1 MIKFFLGSVPFGCDN
16 IGDEA
21 ILEAII
27 QILRRNFSKSQICVA
42 TAKPEETAKLF
53 NCKAVGLLGFG
64 NLDSNPAET
73 IKAIKDSDVYI
84 WAGATGFSDY
94 PKAGLVGLKIAQK
107 AGLKTI
113 VWNVGMD
120 SEFNPAFFKLRG
132 KKALLCN
139 TVSNLAF
146 KKIDAKLIAER
157 VMTHNMGKTLAN
169 VLKKCDMVVLRD
181 TLSLKRLRKYAS
193 LPNAIVG
200 VDSATILTSH
210 NDEDLNCFSD
220 EEKSAILSDCE
231 KIGVCISSQ
240 RPLSDLDGFAETLDS
255 LLDGN
260 NRKIFFIPMNPKTD
274 YALMSDIRQKLKYK
288 DRAYLL
294 RGISNWKNVVAVA
307 SRCDAVI
314 SSRLHLLILSA
325 NVGTPIVGISRGS
338 KISSFLMK
346 FAANPVGSVENCNF
360 EKLKRYTEFALA
372 NKKRFLEKRDEV
384 YGIFSDRMAYAE
396 HYLRDVVAEVN
407 SNLNIVKKSSI
418 GMHSNDLNLV
428 QDLEEH
434 KDSSIIQNRDVSESF
449 WGLFMFDVRAMLL
462 FLFTKWKSI
471 LLIFVLSMFAI
482 SQLLYFYAHYSSK
495 AWSSTVKIYHQT
507 RSDKIPTFYVPMRT
521 ETVAHIFTSNNV
533 SGKVSADLKM
543 SLDGYEPSML
553 SNVVVSVEKAKSDII
568 TITSYA
574 SSPKIATAI
583 ANKVADFGIAEY
595 LSRQNSAINEMV
607 NDRLSKKKERL
618 AEITQIKDKM
628 CELMS
633 EEYKCFPPEEMQI
646 RKEELSS
653 ITAKLAEA
661 KIALADID
669 IKIEELER
677 LLKKTPKEVEFETTL
692 DHTTEISLE
701 GKLSTLKQLRKRYT
715 DKNPKIIMLLEEIK
729 DLQEQA
735 NLKKEKAL
743 PSKVT
748 YRKNLTY
755 NEFETQL
762 MSAKL
767 EKKSLGKMISV
778 YEGEIKIVKKEIEA
792 IHQKLHKYEQLHQQ
806 ENVILKQLE
815 RINLSLQNL
824 EVMMTTSIPDLTIFS
839 HADMPSSSTM
849 KNRQVKTVAI
859 SIFLTILYVAY
870 ILIAKVLKFRFLA
883 SKEFENFEIKDFGE
897 VPLMGSVA
905 KHIRDSTI
913 TRSFSFINKL
923 NKKKNVIL
931 FVKYNDSQC
940 CNSIIDDIITL
951 NSFNDLNT
959 FRINCRYMDER
970 GVPPKHF
977 KSIKIDDIETSKV
990 GVFEYY
996 DLLHIHEE
1004 KYHRL
1009 MEDVDELLKKY
1020 DTIAITILC
1029 KDNYFVVS
1037 QIAKLANTVIFMPA
1051 FDSTRKVNV
1060 ITPKNMLKNLL
1071 TDEKNFGALL
1081 IQVPRYYYER
1091 R

>member
-27 QILRRNFSKSQICVA
+27 QILRRNFPKSQICVA

-84 WAGATGFSDY
+84 WAGATGLSDY

-120 SEFNPAFFKLRG
+120 NEFNPAFFKLRG

-139 TVSNLAF
+139 TVSNLAL

-157 VMTHNMGKTLAN
+157 VMAHNMGKTLTN
-169 VLKKCDMVVLRD
+169 VLQKCDMLVLRD
-181 TLSLKRLRKYAS
+181 TLSLKRLRQYAS

-231 KIGVCISSQ
+231 KIGACISSQ

-307 SRCDAVI
+307 RHCDAVI

-338 KISSFLMK
+338 KISNFLMK
-346 FAANPVGSVENCNF
+346 FAANPAGSVENCNF
-360 EKLKRYTEFALA
+360 EKLKRYTEYALA

-396 HYLRDVVAEVN
+396 HYLRDVVAGVD

-418 GMHSNDLNLV
+418 GMQSNDLNLV
-428 QDLEEH
+428 KDLKEDKE
-434 KDSSIIQNRDVSESF
+434 SSVIQNRELSESF

-471 LLIFVLSMFAI
+471 LLIFVLSLFVI

-495 AWSSTVKIYHQT
+495 AWSSSVKIYHQT

-543 SLDGYEPSML
+543 SLEGYKPAML
-553 SNVVVSVEKAKSDII
+553 SNVVVGVERAKSDII

-618 AEITQIKDKM
+618 AEIAQIKDKM

-669 IKIEELER
+669 IKIEEIER
-677 LLKKTPKEVEFETTL
+677 LLKETPKEVEFETTL

-715 DKNPKIIMLLEEIK
+715 DKNPKIIMLLDEIK

-792 IHQKLHKYEQLHQQ
+792 IHQKLHKYEQLRQQ
-806 ENVILKQLE
+806 ENAILKQLE

-849 KNRQVKTVAI
+849 KNRQAKTVAI

-870 ILIAKVLKFRFLA
+870 ILIAKILKFRFLA
-883 SKEFENFEIKDFGE
+883 SKEFEIFGIKDFGE

-905 KHIRDSTI
+905 KHIRDSAI

-959 FRINCRYMDER
+959 FRINCCYMDER

-977 KSIKIDDIETSKV
+977 KSIKIDDIETSKI

-996 DLLHIHEE
+996 DPLHIHEE

-1009 MEDVDELLKKY
+1009 MEDVDELLKMY

-1029 KDNYFVVS
+1029 NDNYFVVS